1 MAQVLAGLN
10 DRELLNIIRT
20 LPAASAQ
27 RAAACGLLVSR
38 HHRLLVGSCVRRC
51 RRSPEPTGDPMQV
64 GYVGL
69 MTAIN
74 SFNPVLGDHLA
85 CS

>member
-1 MAQVLAGLN
+1 M
-10 DRELLNIIRT
+10 
-20 LPAASAQ
+20 
-27 RAAACGLLVSR
+27 
-38 HHRLLVGSCVRRC
+38 RRY
-51 RRSPEPTGDPMQV
+51 RRSPEPTEDLMQV

-74 SFNPVLGDHLA
+74 SFNPVLGDNLA